1 MIIAPSLLAADFAH
15 LQKAV
20 EAIEKGGA
28 DWLHLD
34 IADGHFVPNITFGP
48 CVVSALRPHSKL
60 FFDVHLMI
68 ENPEKFFE
76 PFIKAGA
83 DGITFHYETTND
95 PKGALRTLREMGVR
109 TGVALSPDTP
119 ADVLFSLLPY
129 TDMVMEMTVYP
140 GFGGQ
145 KLIPA
150 TLQKTALLRER
161 IQAEGLDVDVQ
172 ADGGIGPG
180 NLKTVLSAGVN
191 VIVAGSSVFGAPDPA
206 AAIRGMREIEKAK

>member
-1 MIIAPSLLAADFAH
+1 MKIAPSLLAADFNH
-15 LQKAV
+15 LQAAV
-20 EAIEKGGA
+20 ETIEKGGA

-34 IADGHFVPNITFGP
+34 IADGQFVPNITFGP
-48 CVVSALRPHSKL
+48 CVVAALRPHSKL

-68 ENPEKFFE
+68 ETPEKFFE

-83 DGITFHYETTND
+83 DGITFHYEATKD
-95 PKGALRTLREMGVR
+95 PQGALRTLREMGVR

-119 ADVLFSLLPY
+119 ADVLFPLLPY

-161 IQAEGLDVDVQ
+161 IKAEGLDVDVQ
-172 ADGGIGPG
+172 ADGGIGIG
-180 NLKTVLSAGVN
+180 NLKTVLDAGVN
-191 VIVAGSSVFGAPDPA
+191 VIVAGSSIFGAPDPA
-206 AAIRGMREIEKAK
+206 AAIAAMRAVE

>member
-1 MIIAPSLLAADFAH
+1 MIIAPSLLAADFNH
-15 LQKAV
+15 LQTAV
-20 EAIEKGGA
+20 ETIEKGGA

-83 DGITFHYETTND
+83 DGITFHYEATAD

-119 ADVLFSLLPY
+119 ADVLFPLLPY

-145 KLIPA
+145 KMIPA

-172 ADGGIGPG
+172 ADGGIGLS
-180 NLKTVLSAGVN
+180 NLKAVLAAGVN

-206 AAIRGMREIEKAK
+206 AAIRGMREIENNI

>member
-48 CVVSALRPHSKL
+48 CVVSALRPHYKL

-68 ENPEKFFE
+68 ESPEKFFE

-95 PKGALRTLREMGVR
+95 PKGALRTLHEMGVR

-119 ADVLFSLLPY
+119 ADVLYPLLPY

-161 IQAEGLDVDVQ
+161 IKAEGLDVDVQ
-172 ADGGIGPG
+172 ADGGIGLG
-180 NLKTVLSAGVN
+180 NLRTVLDAGVN
-191 VIVAGSSVFGAPDPA
+191 VVVAGSSVFGAHDPA
-206 AAIRGMREIEKAK
+206 AAIRGMREIEKSF

>member
-1 MIIAPSLLAADFAH
+1 MIIAPSLLAADFGR
-15 LQKAV
+15 LQTAV
-20 EAIEKGGA
+20 ETIEKGGA

-48 CVVSALRPHSKL
+48 CVVSSLRPHSKL

-68 ENPEKFFE
+68 EDPEKFFE

-83 DGITFHYETTND
+83 DGITFHYETVSD

-119 ADVLFSLLPY
+119 ADVLYPLLPY

-161 IQAEGLDVDVQ
+161 IKAEGFAVDVQ

-180 NLKTVLSAGVN
+180 NLKTVLDAGVN

-206 AAIRGMREIEKAK
+206 AAIRGMREIESEQ

>member
-1 MIIAPSLLAADFAH
+1 MKIAPSLLAADFNH
-15 LQKAV
+15 LQQAV
-20 EAIEKGGA
+20 ESIEKGGA

-34 IADGHFVPNITFGP
+34 IADGQFVPNITFGP

-68 ENPEKFFE
+68 ETPEKFFE
-76 PFIKAGA
+76 PFLKAGA
-83 DGITFHYETTND
+83 DGITFHYEATKD
-95 PKGALRTLREMGVR
+95 PKGALRTLHEMGVR
-109 TGVALSPDTP
+109 TGVAISPDTP
-119 ADVLFSLLPY
+119 ADVLFPLLPY

-150 TLQKTALLRER
+150 TLRKTALLRER
-161 IQAEGLDVDVQ
+161 IKAEGLDVDVQ

-180 NLKTVLSAGVN
+180 NLKTVLDAGVN
-191 VIVAGSSVFGAPDPA
+191 VIVAGSSIFGAPDPA
-206 AAIRGMREIEKAK
+206 AAIAAMRAME